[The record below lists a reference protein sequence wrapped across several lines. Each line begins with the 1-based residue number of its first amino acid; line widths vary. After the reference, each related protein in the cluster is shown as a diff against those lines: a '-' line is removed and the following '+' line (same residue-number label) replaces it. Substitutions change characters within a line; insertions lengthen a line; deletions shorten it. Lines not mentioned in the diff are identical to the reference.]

1 MTILYFTPEES
12 APLVNSARSLIDQLP
27 GLTAEEIIQA
37 VRAEMVEQVG
47 HSATPQFIDQLT
59 LPLRQAVEMILQDPA
74 ANDVLLARKLS
85 QWSAEQVQAN
95 PLNENQINALVSS
108 SFEYVVA
115 SVLKSRKETGELDDA
130 QTRAL
135 ENNLT
140 MKLFDQLET
149 ASAEFY
155 PGDEDLLEQACE
167 EAAKL
172 IGILVRNPPEEIQEI
187 VKDNGLPS
195 RLPAFF
201 TLASAKLRVGRSNL
215 SPPTQSA
222 PKP

>member
-1 MTILYFTPEES
+1 MPITYSTPEEC
-12 APLVNSARSLIDQLP
+12 ATIVNSARALIDQVP
-27 GLTAEEIIQA
+27 GASAAEIIAA
-37 VRAEMVEQVG
+37 VRSEMIEQVG

-59 LPLRQAVEMILQDPA
+59 IPLNRAIEMILEDPE

-85 QWSAEQVQAN
+85 QWSAEQVAAN
-95 PLNENQINALVSS
+95 PLTDDQVNALVSS

-172 IGILVRNPPEEIQEI
+172 VSILVRKPPEEIQEI
-187 VKDNGLPS
+187 VKDNGLPA

-201 TLASAKLRVGRSNL
+201 TLAGAKLRTKV
-215 SPPTQSA
+215 PPTPSGA